1 MQLNTGRYLEAF
13 ALTTIVFCGT
23 IQYFTGV
30 AAVLWLPFFMV
41 LVMVILL
48 MMQSRAQPLAL
59 SAREKVVLA
68 LYLTFII
75 LSLCAPVLQSGI
87 VTAIVGFKNELAL
100 SLVMFCMLLGMF
112 RESQLHRLTQLF
124 YWLFYVQFPLAIYQ
138 VLVVVPKRV
147 ALRGEDEKWDSVV
160 GTFGGDPMG
169 GGNTAAMGMFCLL
182 IMLLKVSEFKHGIC
196 SFKSMATH
204 IVLAFFLCVVGEV
217 KFVILLS
224 PFLLALLWIMPAYV
238 SGISK
243 VTLRSLMIIAA
254 GMVVLIF
261 AAITIL
267 ASNYSSAFGGDP
279 TKSALSVFIDS
290 LGYIFDTNYIMESG
304 ELGRFTT
311 IFFWLQHNELFG
323 PGGMLFGYGLNATNS
338 GSTVSPGY
346 IGAWYH
352 LILDSTALSMLL
364 WEVGI
369 IGVILFIAMIA
380 SILVGMRPKETFS
393 RYDLK
398 REDLQLLSSAP
409 AFYVFAIGC
418 LLSLPYSQILMIIP
432 MLQFLLWL
440 ALGALIVIHRS
451 VRLNSGTQYE

>member
-1 MQLNTGRYLEAF
+1 
-13 ALTTIVFCGT
+13 
-23 IQYFTGV
+23 
-30 AAVLWLPFFMV
+30 
-41 LVMVILL
+41 
-48 MMQSRAQPLAL
+48 
-59 SAREKVVLA
+59 
-68 LYLTFII
+68 
-75 LSLCAPVLQSGI
+75 
-87 VTAIVGFKNELAL
+87 
-100 SLVMFCMLLGMF
+100 
-112 RESQLHRLTQLF
+112 
-124 YWLFYVQFPLAIYQ
+124 
-138 VLVVVPKRV
+138 
-147 ALRGEDEKWDSVV
+147 
-160 GTFGGDPMG
+160 MG

-196 SFKSMATH
+196 SFKSMAIH
-204 IVLAFFLCVVGEV
+204 IVLAFVLCVIGEV

-224 PFLLALLWIMPAYV
+224 PFLLALLWIMPGYV
-238 SGISK
+238 SGVSK
-243 VTLRSLMIIAA
+243 VSLRSLLIIAV

-267 ASNYSSAFGGDP
+267 AANYSSAFGGDP

-290 LGYIFDTNYIMESG
+290 LGYIFDTNYIMDTG

-311 IFFWLQHNELFG
+311 LFFWMQHNELFG

-346 IGAWYH
+346 IGAWFH

-369 IGVILFIAMIA
+369 IGVVLFIAMIS
-380 SILVGMRPKETFS
+380 SILISMRPKETFPRS
-393 RYDLK
+393 ELK
-398 REDLQLLSSAP
+398 REDIQLLSSAP
-409 AFYVFAIGC
+409 AFYVFVIGC

-451 VRLNSGTQYE
+451 VRLNSGT